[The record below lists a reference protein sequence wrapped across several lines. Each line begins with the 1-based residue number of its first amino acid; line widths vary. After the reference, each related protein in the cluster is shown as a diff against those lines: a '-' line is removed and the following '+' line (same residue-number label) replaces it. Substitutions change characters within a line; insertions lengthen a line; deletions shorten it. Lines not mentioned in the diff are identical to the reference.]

1 MSSDLDSVLDESMIG
16 KLDIAMTKPVVITSW
31 SQELA
36 DTFKDAKVIGLG
48 IQGVDLGR
56 MGAISLIQLTKAGSG
71 RVYLLDVYGMETA
84 DDNELIKW
92 MRGLLESESIVKVM
106 HDCRMG
112 SDALE
117 HLLKITL
124 VGVHDVACW
133 HEVLHG
139 TSDAPIKTVCS
150 MYGLQADAGPSGQD
164 YLANYKLWGARPLTA
179 KLVGWGAKDAGNV
192 LEIYNKQV
200 AAASA
205 KQVEQAREKV
215 VLALDVLRGA
225 QMEVVSVGARKL
237 GAFIG
242 RGASAL
248 RGLQQSSGTRIYPR
262 GLRSEGNFC
271 VFYRDAAGLD
281 TVKRK
286 VAAM

>member
-1 MSSDLDSVLDESMIG
+1 MSSDPSTVLDESMG
-16 KLDIAMTKPVVITSW
+16 KLDIAVMKPVVITTW

-36 DTFKDAKVIGLG
+36 DTFKDTKVIGLG
-48 IQGVDLGR
+48 LQGVDLGR
-56 MGAISLIQLTKAGSG
+56 MGAISLIQLTEAGSG
-71 RVYLLDVYGMETA
+71 RVYLLDVYGMEPA
-84 DDNELIKW
+84 DDNELINW
-92 MRGLLESESIVKVM
+92 MRGLLESESVVKVM

-139 TSDAPIKTVCS
+139 KSDAPIKTVCS
-150 MYGLQADAGPSGQD
+150 VYNLQADAGPSGKD

-179 KLVGWGAKDAGNV
+179 KLVGWGVKDAGNV
-192 LEIYNKQV
+192 LEVYKRQV

-205 KQVEQAREKV
+205 KQVEQAQKKV

-225 QMEVVSVGARKL
+225 QMEMVPVGARKL
-237 GAFIG
+237 GGFIG
-242 RGASAL
+242 RDACAL

-271 VFYRDAAGLD
+271 VFYRDTAGLD
-281 TVKRK
+281 AVKRK